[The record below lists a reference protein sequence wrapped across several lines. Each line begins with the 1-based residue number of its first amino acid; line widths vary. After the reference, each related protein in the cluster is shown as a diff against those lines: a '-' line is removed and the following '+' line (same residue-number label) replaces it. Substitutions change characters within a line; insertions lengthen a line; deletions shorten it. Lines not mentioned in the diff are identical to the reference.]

1 MSRLDELGARH
12 KAALAEIA
20 AIKDDLH
27 AEMRKERAAGATQSD
42 IMIRSGY
49 KTIQQVRVITGEATT
64 PSRRASAIVTNT

>member
-1 MSRLDELGARH
+1 MSTLDELGTRH

-27 AEMRKERAAGATQSD
+27 AAMRAERFNQDGSHKTTQSD

-49 KTIQQVRVITGEATT
+49 KTIQQVRVITGEAKE
-64 PSRRASAIVTNT
+64 PAKKAAG